1 MSQQIELPATKIMIT
16 IPDDMRLIPAD
27 AHGYEGESLIGRTW
41 RMTELREWCGN
52 KDEKWVRKNILA
64 NPHYHDE
71 LKDMERDHT
80 LIWSNGPGS
89 PWRFKASVMAEFLDR
104 HWSELPW

>member
-1 MSQQIELPATKIMIT
+1 MSQLVELPIDKITIE
-16 IPDDMRLIPAD
+16 IPDDMRLVPKNASEND
-27 AHGYEGESLIGRTW
+27 SLVGRTW
-41 RMTELREWCGN
+41 RMAELREWCGN

-64 NPHYHDE
+64 NPHYRNE

>member
-1 MSQQIELPATKIMIT
+1 MSQLVELPIDKIT
-16 IPDDMRLIPAD
+16 IEISDDMRLVPKD
-27 AHGYEGESLIGRTW
+27 ASTNDSLVGRTW
-41 RMTELREWCGN
+41 RMQELREWCGN

-64 NPHYHDE
+64 NPKYRDE

-89 PWRFKASVMAEFLDR
+89 PWRFKANVMAEFLDR